1 MNITPIIEAVFA
13 LIAAIVTAVVVP
25 YIKSRTTA
33 AQQTEIAAW
42 VRIAVTAAEQIYN
55 GTGRGQEKKKY
66 VEDWLKAHGVTVDS
80 EKLDA
85 MIDSAVYELK
95 NGFLTIGRS
104 AGNPVTR
111 GRKETPQEENRPKVQ
126 QGRRCPF
133 AYRSSSLYRGH
144 DLDIPGAGR
153 RPGFSGGG
161 VLRFRRGRGRF
172 FGPDKAQRQQV

>member
-55 GTGRGQEKKKY
+55 GTVRGQEKKKY

-85 MIDSAVYELK
+85 MIESAVYELK
-95 NGFLTIGRS
+95 NGFLTIEG
-104 AGNPVTR
+104 GLP
-111 GRKETPQEENRPKVQ
+111 GTP
-126 QGRRCPF
+126 
-133 AYRSSSLYRGH
+133 
-144 DLDIPGAGR
+144 
-153 RPGFSGGG
+153 
-161 VLRFRRGRGRF
+161 
-172 FGPDKAQRQQV
+172 

>member
-33 AQQTEIAAW
+33 AQQTETAAW

-85 MIDSAVYELK
+85 MIESAVYELK
-95 NGFLTIGRS
+95 NGIVPLTVGTRTESEARYGIG
-104 AGNPVTR
+104 
-111 GRKETPQEENRPKVQ
+111 
-126 QGRRCPF
+126 
-133 AYRSSSLYRGH
+133 
-144 DLDIPGAGR
+144 
-153 RPGFSGGG
+153 
-161 VLRFRRGRGRF
+161 
-172 FGPDKAQRQQV
+172 

>member
-1 MNITPIIEAVFA
+1 MKGSSNINITPIIEAVFA

-42 VRIAVTAAEQIYN
+42 VKIAVTAAQQIY
-55 GTGRGQEKKKY
+55 TGRGQEKKKY
-66 VEDWLKAHGVTVDS
+66 VEDWLKAHGVPVDR

-111 GRKETPQEENRPKVQ
+111 GRKETPQEENRPKV
-126 QGRRCPF
+126 
-133 AYRSSSLYRGH
+133 
-144 DLDIPGAGR
+144 
-153 RPGFSGGG
+153 
-161 VLRFRRGRGRF
+161 
-172 FGPDKAQRQQV
+172 

>member
-42 VRIAVTAAEQIYN
+42 VKIAVTAAQQIY
-55 GTGRGQEKKKY
+55 TGRGQEKKKY

-85 MIDSAVYELK
+85 MIDSAVYERFPYHWAVCREPR
-95 NGFLTIGRS
+95 NPWPQRDA
-104 AGNPVTR
+104 AGKKP
-111 GRKETPQEENRPKVQ
+111 
-126 QGRRCPF
+126 
-133 AYRSSSLYRGH
+133 S
-144 DLDIPGAGR
+144 
-153 RPGFSGGG
+153 
-161 VLRFRRGRGRF
+161 
-172 FGPDKAQRQQV
+172 

>member
-25 YIKSRTTA
+25 YIKSRTT
-33 AQQTEIAAW
+33 AAW

-111 GRKETPQEENRPKVQ
+111 GRKETPQEENRPKV
-126 QGRRCPF
+126 
-133 AYRSSSLYRGH
+133 
-144 DLDIPGAGR
+144 
-153 RPGFSGGG
+153 
-161 VLRFRRGRGRF
+161 
-172 FGPDKAQRQQV
+172 